1 MTGSVHRAFLVDSE
15 RCRGMFAAGL
25 KWRYPHLSG
34 CLHAWSRQ

>member
-25 KWRYPHLSG
+25 KWRT
-34 CLHAWSRQ
+34 RI